1 MTCVQIAFIDIYLT
15 FTSVLL
21 QPSDGKHS
29 TSIILIQSGCLSNIA
44 PPTFNL
50 SRDLLTQHA
59 SVCGYPGLFFKKIN
73 SQEEKWWRSGHL
85 SLLWFCEV
93 GRKQTGLDNKT
104 ELTRLNGSE
113 PSLMSLVTPAASEC
127 LQRAAES
134 YMCFLQDAIQAI
146 QLKVSQYFV
155 CLEHRKFLW
164 NQKETAGN
172 SSPETVTCWVNALVQ
187 TVLLY
192 SCLRFPQ
199 CRIMLQLRSPEPS
212 HKSSCSDPIKFTW
225 SWWTLFLDQNELWVK
240 SEAGFYPHES
250 TSAHLKKKQP
260 MEDDQLTGTRG
271 NSKTF
276 WVYFTFRDLLWVI
289 WREALLRTDLSVVL
303 NHRRLEFQF

>member
-59 SVCGYPGLFFKKIN
+59 SVCGYPGLFLKIN

-172 SSPETVTCWVNALVQ
+172 SSPETVTVELMRLFKLYFFIHAFVFHNVESCCSSGVQ
-187 TVLLY
+187 NRHTSRPVLIPLN
-192 SCLRFPQ
+192 
-199 CRIMLQLRSPEPS
+199 SPEVGGRCFWI
-212 HKSSCSDPIKFTW
+212 KMSSEWNQKQVSIRTSRLLHTW
-225 SWWTLFLDQNELWVK
+225 RKNNRWKTISWLVPEET
-240 SEAGFYPHES
+240 P
-250 TSAHLKKKQP
+250 T
-260 MEDDQLTGTRG
+260 
-271 NSKTF
+271 TF

-289 WREALLRTDLSVVL
+289 WREAFLRTDLSVVL